1 MELEDAKEFRPELT
15 RELSVEEFR
24 RWRWRKDQLQAFCRS
39 SGMVCGGSKGEILQR
54 IETWLLQGGPPSG
67 QVKQPRRGQPK
78 SGQSGSVARGAGEMP
93 TSFSDQTKIGRGWR
107 CTALLRAYF
116 VERLGKSFRFNE
128 PLRRFLREGVGR
140 SLGEAVEVYRR
151 AMRGPKLPIGRQ
163 FEYNQH
169 VRRYHQE
176 HPGATHAQMVAAWQV
191 LKQQPR
197 GTDRSDT

>member
-1 MELEDAKEFRPELT
+1 MDDRNELQRPELT
-15 RELSVEEFR
+15 RQLSFEEFQ

-39 SGMVCGGSKGEILQR
+39 AGMVCGGSKEEILQR
-54 IETWLLQGGPPSG
+54 IEVFLLQGGSLSHPTKYRRRKSARPIPSG
-67 QVKQPRRGQPK
+67 TR
-78 SGQSGSVARGAGEMP
+78 EMP
-93 TSFSDQTKIGRGWR
+93 TSFSDQTTIGPGWR
-107 CTALLRAYF
+107 CTSALRAYF

-128 PLRRFLREGVGR
+128 PLRKFLREGVGR
-140 SLGEAVEVYRR
+140 SLAEAMEVYRD
-151 AMRGPKLPIGRQ
+151 AIRGPKLPIGRQ

-176 HPGATHAQMVAAWQV
+176 HPGATHAQMVAAWQI